1 MAKPASRPILPYYL
15 IAALCLAA
23 ALIAGWTPLAG
34 RIDNYHYDWTL
45 RLYPPPEPALESAI
59 LEIDDLT
66 LLRYGGARNLRRTL
80 ALALDGLAPA
90 KPRAVAIDLI
100 LAEESDADQ
109 DHVLSAAMSRTPN
122 LILSSDLI
130 ANADQWE
137 EPYTLFRPF
146 AQAVGHVHA
155 DPDRYD
161 GISREVQL
169 EKAAHR
175 LRRWALALEAFRL
188 ARGAPDIIESASDL
202 RIGGLVIP
210 VPRRGN
216 RGRPMFIRYRGHPIP
231 RVSVRQ
237 LIEDPATVRRLS
249 GKVVFV
255 GVTSQSQAR
264 DRLMTPVSTI
274 TPMPG
279 VEIHAHIYETI
290 AQREFLWPA
299 GNVSIVLA
307 CLMLAMVTATV
318 FAFLTGWQAYGVGA
332 IQILWAHALPH
343 LLFQSGIIFP
353 LLAPA
358 ASAWLSVICCAAWQ
372 YSLTRKQLSK
382 SEADRSRYQ
391 QAIHFVSHEM
401 RSPLTAIQGSS
412 ELMSRYNLSDEKRK
426 QIAQMINSESKR
438 LARMIQAFLD
448 VERLGEGQME
458 LKREPFSA
466 RDVVIVCLERAR
478 PLAARK
484 RIRLEAGELSAD
496 ELLGDRELMEYAVY
510 NLLTNAVKYSP
521 PETQVLVTMRRLGER
536 LHLAVRDQGIGMDE
550 KELTRIGTKFYR
562 TTAAEK
568 SGEVGTGIGLSIV
581 NQIVERHG
589 GRIEVSS
596 APGSGS
602 CFTIIVP
609 LHAAKPAAEVKG

>member
-1 MAKPASRPILPYYL
+1 MPKPTSHPILPYYL
-15 IAALCLAA
+15 IAALCLAF

-66 LLRYGGARNLRRTL
+66 LLKYGGNRNLRRTL
-80 ALALDGLAPA
+80 ALALDKLAPA
-90 KPRAVAIDLI
+90 NPRAVAIDLI
-100 LAEESDADQ
+100 LAEESDNDQ
-109 DHVLSAAMSRTPN
+109 DQLLAAAMSRTPN
-122 LILSSDLI
+122 LVLSSDLVPN
-130 ANADQWE
+130 ANQWE
-137 EPYTLFRPF
+137 DPYALFRP
-146 AQAVGHVHA
+146 AAKAVGHVHA

-169 EKAAHR
+169 EKAGNR
-175 LRRWALALEAFRL
+175 VRRWALALEAFRL
-188 ARGAPDIIESASDL
+188 AHGAQGIIESDADL
-202 RIGGLVIP
+202 KVGDIRIP

-216 RGRPMFIRYRGHPIP
+216 RGRPMFIRYRSQPIP
-231 RVSVRQ
+231 RVSIRQ
-237 LIEDPATVRRLS
+237 LLEEPGSARKLT
-249 GKVVFV
+249 GKVVFA

-290 AQREFLWPA
+290 AQKEYLWPA
-299 GNVSIVLA
+299 SNVSVVLA

-318 FAFLTGWQAYGVGA
+318 FAFLSGWQAYGVGA
-332 IQILWAHALPH
+332 IQILWSHALPH

-358 ASAWLSVICCAAWQ
+358 GSAWLSVICCAAWQ
-372 YSLTRKQLSK
+372 YSVTRKQLSK

-412 ELMSRYNLSDEKRK
+412 ELMSRYNLSEEKRK
-426 QIAQMINSESKR
+426 QIALMINSESKR

-448 VERLGEGQME
+448 VERLSEGQME

-466 RDVVIVCLERAR
+466 QDVIIVCLERAR
-478 PLAARK
+478 PLAEKK
-484 RIRLEAGELSAD
+484 RIQLEAGELSPH

-521 PETQVLVTMRRLGER
+521 PETQVLVTTSRKGDR
-536 LHLAVRDQGIGMDE
+536 LHLAVQDQGIGMDE
-550 KELTRIGTKFYR
+550 KELKRIGTKFYR
-562 TTAAEK
+562 TRGAEK
-568 SGEVGTGIGLSIV
+568 SGEAGTGIGLSIV
-581 NQIVERHG
+581 HQIVEHHG
-589 GRIEVSS
+589 GRMEVSS
-596 APGSGS
+596 APGRGS